1 MLFRWMR
8 SYANNQFNR
17 YAIRNNNNSY
27 VNSPYIFFYTWFYI
41 NTILCSCSSNRKL
54 HWCKK
59 KAEFLVYS
67 GQYHSVYFYPF
78 THFPC
83 SISLS
88 LYLFLSLTHT
98 RTHTH
103 SYLSSTCMGCPRR
116 ACIAF
121 ASSFHFFA
129 SNFTSVSIFYM
140 SDKYSNPKLEYFS

>member
-83 SISLS
+83 SISL
-88 LYLFLSLTHT
+88 FLSLSLT
-98 RTHTH
+98 RTHTTLWM
-103 SYLSSTCMGCPRR
+103 YLLLQLQSHYNVIVLHWHIDRSHVLP
-116 ACIAF
+116 
-121 ASSFHFFA
+121 
-129 SNFTSVSIFYM
+129 
-140 SDKYSNPKLEYFS
+140 KYHDLTKYTMRMKLKIPK